1 MERWSPEMAVGV
13 EEIDQQHQE
22 IFRRAAAADD
32 ALAGGLSADQTD
44 ELVEFLV
51 GYCQTH
57 FAHEQRLM
65 NRVKYPGL
73 AEHLPQHAWFVKEV
87 RAVQRDLA
95 AGAPDDEVA
104 LRLNE
109 LLLSWLVKHIGTHD
123 RALAEWLKASG
134 QAGA

>member
-1 MERWSPEMAVGV
+1 MERWRPEMAVGV

-22 IFRRAAAADD
+22 IFRRAAAADE
-32 ALAGGLSADQTD
+32 ALGAGQSASETD
-44 ELVEFLV
+44 SLVEFLV

-65 NRVKYPGL
+65 NRVGYPGL
-73 AEHLPQHAWFVKEV
+73 AAHLPEHAWFVKEV

-123 RALAEWLKASG
+123 RALAGWLRANG
-134 QAGA
+134 HVGA